1 MLAPGP
7 RIARSAARS
16 DRLAFIATALA
27 LLVLP
32 LIAITP
38 LLSPGLPASHDGLL
52 HIFRAVQLDA
62 SLRDGDWYPRWAP
75 DFAQGLGYPIFN
87 YYAPLT
93 YYLLVGLHWLGLS
106 FVGAFK
112 VLQFCVFFASGV
124 GMYLFSR
131 RLLGSRGALL
141 AAVAY
146 AYAPYHLADAYVRA
160 DLAESLALAFFPF
173 VLWSFGRLIERPD
186 LLGVALASLL
196 YAGLILTHNLTAFF
210 FTPLLIAYLV
220 VVLVLSRAWRA
231 TPFVAGGL
239 LLALGL
245 SAFYWVPALLEK
257 GLVQIDRTLVPPF
270 FDLHNN
276 FVSLGELLSVQMA
289 VDLRLANPPIPSTLG
304 GGQLLLGA
312 LGLVALV
319 ARRLRMRAAVL
330 VAFFALATA
339 GLVFLITDSSAP
351 LWDSL
356 PLVSYIQFPWRL
368 LGMASLAV
376 SLVAGAAAS
385 LLPEEGSVVRARGAA
400 LSAVALGLLAVVLV
414 VPAFVQLYPRGQS
427 EALPDLTVAGAV
439 AFERSSDALGTTG
452 GEYLPV
458 GVEVLPQPSPML
470 PFYDG
475 EGTMERLNRS
485 ALPEGVEANLLSHR
499 TYYDSYRFRSDK
511 EVTVLFNLLY
521 FPSWHAYVDGTEVTA
536 SAYKPYGLLTFTV
549 PAGGHDVEVRKEE
562 TPVEGQAD
570 AGSLASAG
578 LLALLVV
585 VGLVVS
591 PKAGSPSGTE
601 EGGSPARSSV
611 AAWSAL
617 AVVVILVML
626 LVGKTL
632 FVDGKNTWFRFVSPP
647 WTVTGAENSLAV
659 DLGGQVLCLGYD
671 LDSRQVRAGDTVELR
686 LYWEAQRKLETE
698 YSVFVHVVTD
708 PTQPPVA
715 QGDSLHPANISTTR
729 WQPGSYYADSHKIK
743 IPADMATGDYELIA
757 GLYDPRPDGKRL
769 LVKDGGQESTYISLG
784 RISVVP

>member
-1 MLAPGP
+1 MLAPGV
-7 RIARSAARS
+7 RIARPAAWSHRF
-16 DRLAFIATALA
+16 AFAATALA

-32 LIAITP
+32 VIAITP

-112 VLQFCVFFASGV
+112 VLQFAVFLASGV

-131 RLLGSRGALL
+131 RPLGSRGALL

-146 AYAPYHLADAYVRA
+146 AYAPYHFADAYVRG

-173 VLWSFGRLIERPD
+173 VLWAFGRLIERRG
-186 LLGVALASLL
+186 LLGVSLATLF

-210 FTPLLIAYLV
+210 FTPLLVAYLV
-220 VVLVLSRAWRA
+220 VVLLLSRAWRA
-231 TPFVAGGL
+231 VPFVAGGL

-245 SAFYWVPALLEK
+245 SAFYWAPALLEK

-304 GGQLLLGA
+304 GGQLLLGM
-312 LGLVALV
+312 LGLVAL
-319 ARRLRMRAAVL
+319 ALGRLRMRVAVV

-339 GLVFLITDSSAP
+339 GLLFLVTDSSAP

-368 LGMASLAV
+368 LGMASFAV
-376 SLVAGAAAS
+376 SFVAGAAAR
-385 LLPEEGSVVRARGAA
+385 LLPAPGDGAGGWRTA
-400 LSAVALGLLAVVLV
+400 VSAVALGLLAAVLV
-414 VPAFVQLYPRGQS
+414 APAFVQLYPRGQS

-439 AFERSSDALGTTG
+439 AFERSSNALGTTA

-458 GVEVLPQPSPML
+458 GVEVLPEPSPML

-499 TYYDSYRFRSDK
+499 TYYDSYRFRSEK

-536 SAYKPYGLLTFTV
+536 SAYKPYGLLTITV

-578 LLALLVV
+578 VLLLLAA
-585 VGLVVS
+585 VGLVAS
-591 PKAGSPSGTE
+591 PKAVSSLGAE
-601 EGGSPARSSV
+601 EDGSPARTRV
-611 AAWSAL
+611 VVWSAA
-617 AVVVILVML
+617 AVAVSLVIL

-632 FVDGKNTWFRFVSPP
+632 FVDGKNTWFRFASPP
-647 WTVTGAENSLAV
+647 RTVIGAETPLAV
-659 DLGGQVLCLGYD
+659 DLGGQVLCLGYN
-671 LDSRQVRAGDTVELR
+671 LDRRQARAGDTLDLR
-686 LYWEAQRKLETE
+686 LYWEAQRKMETE
-698 YSVFVHVVTD
+698 YSVFVHVATD

-715 QGDSLHPANISTTR
+715 QADSLHPANIATTR
-729 WQPGSYYADSHKIK
+729 WQPGSYYADSHEVK
-743 IPADMATGDYELIA
+743 IPADMAAGGYELIV

-769 LVKDGGQESTYISLG
+769 PVKNGGQETTYVSLG